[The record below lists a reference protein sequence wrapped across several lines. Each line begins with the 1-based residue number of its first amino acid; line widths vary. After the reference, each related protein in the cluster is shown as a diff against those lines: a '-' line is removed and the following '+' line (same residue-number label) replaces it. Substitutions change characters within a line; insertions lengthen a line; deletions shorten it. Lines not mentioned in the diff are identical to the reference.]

1 MDATIAGDIILWVC
15 VGVILEH
22 TCDPTFCSERRTP
35 SFDVT
40 KRTVNTDESISFGT
54 FLLPTTSVVQVVNS
68 VGCVSVCPSVRME
81 QSDL

>member
-1 MDATIAGDIILWVC
+1 VGATIAGDIILWVC
-15 VGVILEH
+15 VGVILEY
-22 TCDPTFCSERRTP
+22 TCDPTFFSERRTP

-68 VGCVSVCPSVRME
+68 VGCVCVR
-81 QSDL
+81 LFG